1 MRRILLAAV
10 LSMLGTSLPASDK
23 TMDGFISGLMR
34 KMTLREKIG
43 QLNLLPAGEIVTG
56 AEINTEV
63 SGSISAGDV
72 GGVFNVKGTDKIR
85 ALQEIAVRKSRLG
98 IPLIVGMDVIHGY
111 ETIFPVV
118 LVGHGGRGTLGTH
131 RRP

>member
-10 LSMLGTSLPASDK
+10 LAMLGTSLPASDK

-56 AEINTEV
+56 AEINTVV
-63 SGSISAGDV
+63 SGSIGDGDV
-72 GGVFNVKGTDKIR
+72 GGVFTVW
-85 ALQEIAVRKSRLG
+85 
-98 IPLIVGMDVIHGY
+98 
-111 ETIFPVV
+111 F
-118 LVGHGGRGTLGTH
+118 
-131 RRP
+131 